1 MGLQGQPSVAEG
13 VGRIPACTRKIVQA
27 GPDGGLARLRRGRR
41 REPLVEVPR
50 SEARPFFMD
59 KRPPFVS
66 VGNPVPAAT
75 DRPPD
80 WSKTLMRKC
89 AVALVLVL
97 ANAPSVLAQVAKDLA
112 IENARAPAVT
122 DTRTVNLPVYMTIRN
137 RSDKDE
143 RLLAATTPYADRVE
157 LIELRNESGINLPMA
172 ADVLLVAP
180 GTSLDLN
187 PLGPRLLL
195 SGLKTPLK
203 AADRFPITLV
213 FEQSGAIEIEVL
225 VDAGAA
231 TQAHR
236 H

>member
-1 MGLQGQPSVAEG
+1 
-13 VGRIPACTRKIVQA
+13 
-27 GPDGGLARLRRGRR
+27 
-41 REPLVEVPR
+41 VPR
-50 SEARPFFMD
+50 FGRGFFVDNRPS
-59 KRPPFVS
+59 FVA

-75 DRPPD
+75 DRSPE
-80 WSKTLMRKC
+80 WSKTLMLKC
-89 AVALVLVL
+89 GVALMLML
-97 ANAPSVLAQVAKDLA
+97 TIAPSVLAQAAKDALA

-137 RSDKDE
+137 RGDKDE
-143 RLLAATTPYADRVE
+143 RLVAATTPYADRVE
-157 LIELRNESGINLPMA
+157 LIELRNEIGINLPMA

-195 SGLKTPLK
+195 SGLKTPLE

-225 VDAGAA
+225 VEAGA
-231 TQAHR
+231 TGQAHR

>member
-1 MGLQGQPSVAEG
+1 
-13 VGRIPACTRKIVQA
+13 
-27 GPDGGLARLRRGRR
+27 
-41 REPLVEVPR
+41 
-50 SEARPFFMD
+50 MD

-66 VGNPVPAAT
+66 MGNPVPTAT
-75 DRPPD
+75 DRLPEG
-80 WSKTLMRKC
+80 SKTLMLKC
-89 AVALVLVL
+89 AVALVFML
-97 ANAPSVLAQVAKDLA
+97 AIAPSVLAQAAKDAVA
-112 IENARAPAVT
+112 IEDARAPAVT

-157 LIELRNESGINLPMA
+157 LIELRNEIGINLPMA

-203 AADRFPITLV
+203 AADRFPVTLV
-213 FEQSGAIEIEVL
+213 FEQSGTIEIEVL
-225 VDAGAA
+225 VEAGA
-231 TQAHR
+231 TGQAHR

>member
-1 MGLQGQPSVAEG
+1 
-13 VGRIPACTRKIVQA
+13 
-27 GPDGGLARLRRGRR
+27 
-41 REPLVEVPR
+41 
-50 SEARPFFMD
+50 MD

-66 VGNPVPAAT
+66 MGNPVPTST
-75 DRPPD
+75 DRLPG
-80 WSKTLMRKC
+80 WSKTLMLKC
-89 AVALVLVL
+89 AVALVFMLTI
-97 ANAPSVLAQVAKDLA
+97 APSVLAQAAKDAVA
-112 IENARAPAVT
+112 IEDARAPAVT

-157 LIELRNESGINLPMA
+157 LIELRNEIGINLPMA
-172 ADVLLVAP
+172 ADVLLLAP

-203 AADRFPITLV
+203 AVDRFPITLV
-213 FEQSGAIEIEVL
+213 FEQSGTIEIEVL
-225 VDAGAA
+225 VEAAA
-231 TQAHR
+231 TGQAHR